1 MPARPSD
8 SQGAGGTGSAPRLK
22 LVIRRLP
29 PALPEETFWKSVAPF
44 VTDQTC
50 QWKRYVKGRAADA
63 FGAHPI
69 HSRAY
74 CLMTTPDALVAFHR
88 GFDGHVF
95 RSKTGAEYQAVVE
108 YAPLQ
113 KTPLKTKVKVDARQG
128 TIDDDPDYKSFLES
142 LNAPATKPA
151 LDVSVPPPQP
161 TSTPLLDHLRAH
173 AKSGGKASRKAK
185 AESSST
191 DIARNSALAS
201 VSAAAARRAPQNQ
214 GGVVMVAGKG
224 RDVKITASGSGDVP
238 ATATEG
244 KGKQKEGGGGKGRG
258 KKGKGGGG
266 GGGAAEPAAK
276 GQKQGSSKSATDKAA
291 TATATAAGLTPAGGN
306 HQQIRPSDLRAPPE
320 EERAVAEAEAVDA
333 DADEAEVEVKVP
345 AEEKAVVAMRKE
357 VVLDQRNEPG
367 PAGEEGETGGNARRE
382 ARWWKSSLGT
392 QSLIVEVEVAVVAV
406 EVEGSAAEWGAEPP
420 RPFFRVKRGSM
431 LDSGGSSAYWPCI
444 GPSPL
449 SPASLGTGALLVR
462 PSVGQEEGPLGT
474 RGATPSGP
482 VRAVAMWRLPP
493 LSRHLD
499 LAL

>member
-8 SQGAGGTGSAPRLK
+8 GHGAGGAGSAPRLK

-50 QWKRYVKGRAADA
+50 QWKRYIKGRAADA
-63 FGAHPI
+63 FGAQPV

-151 LDVSVPPPQP
+151 LEVSVPPPQP

-201 VSAAAARRAPQNQ
+201 VSAAAARRAPQSQ

-224 RDVKITASGSGDVP
+224 RDVKITASGSGDAP

-244 KGKQKEGGGGKGRG
+244 KHKQKEGGGGKGKG

-266 GGGAAEPAAK
+266 SGGGGAGGAGGGAA
-276 GQKQGSSKSATDKAA
+276 GD
-291 TATATAAGLTPAGGN
+291 N
-306 HQQIRPSDLRAPPE
+306 HQQIRPSDLRAPPPHE
-320 EERAVAEAEAVDA
+320 EEREEAEAEAV

-345 AEEKAVVAMRKE
+345 AAEVAVVVMLKE
-357 VVLDQRNEPG
+357 VVLDQRNDPEPV
-367 PAGEEGETGGNARRE
+367 GEDGEMGGNARRE
-382 ARWWKSSLGT
+382 AR
-392 QSLIVEVEVAVVAV
+392 
-406 EVEGSAAEWGAEPP
+406 
-420 RPFFRVKRGSM
+420 
-431 LDSGGSSAYWPCI
+431 
-444 GPSPL
+444 
-449 SPASLGTGALLVR
+449 
-462 PSVGQEEGPLGT
+462 
-474 RGATPSGP
+474 
-482 VRAVAMWRLPP
+482 
-493 LSRHLD
+493 
-499 LAL
+499 